1 MTDESR
7 HSAHS
12 SGQRRSDGA
21 PAWWG
26 LLDRGDLPADGDEAE
41 QRGVWRITAVP
52 RPSSERRATPARGRH
67 WRPWVINVGA
77 LLVAL
82 VVIMVGVGVDSPRSV
97 VIVALLFGVPMVLVA
112 ITAAVAARHSR

>member
-1 MTDESR
+1 MSDESR

-26 LLDRGDLPADGDEAE
+26 LLDRGDLPADGEDAE
-41 QRGVWRITAVP
+41 QSGGWRVAAVP
-52 RPSSERRATPARGRH
+52 RSSPTSPVAVRRAR
-67 WRPWVINVGA
+67 WRPWLINLGA

-97 VIVALLFGVPMVLVA
+97 VVVALLFGVPMALVA